1 MILVYCRN
9 FSGILK
15 VGFISAIVMREAIT
29 ASKVPA
35 FEQSEQSTFRI
46 PLGIP
51 VSMPPPE
58 EGSDANASGSGA
70 KSTTGDDKGGGKLS
84 DSDDDAQ
91 QDLMGDESLFGKMTP
106 EQKQAQ
112 MEGEI
117 TKYGPSSVV
126 LSFNLNEVWIKK
138 SKYSD
143 ISSDTYDNA

>member
-1 MILVYCRN
+1 
-9 FSGILK
+9 
-15 VGFISAIVMREAIT
+15 
-29 ASKVPA
+29 
-35 FEQSEQSTFRI
+35 
-46 PLGIP
+46 
-51 VSMPPPE
+51 
-58 EGSDANASGSGA
+58 
-70 KSTTGDDKGGGKLS
+70 
-84 DSDDDAQ
+84 
-91 QDLMGDESLFGKMTP
+91 MGDESLFGKMTP